1 MQTAVL
7 ANGVWT
13 TQVMDIQHILTQ
25 NQEPIEQERLAPPL
39 KPPQRPPLLGI
50 LSQTLI
56 RSPVAKWI
64 IPARIRHV
72 NKNDVLFIYENYVEI
87 QEVEKDQTSYWMKR
101 VAVKA
106 DLDSS
111 IRSARVFGLP
121 RMYTAPLPEG
131 DDAVVKK
138 EDKEGDSWSS
148 LRPELPP
155 HILVLALDCNML
167 AFIFAVHDGAETV
180 RFLQC
185 RRPLPVARPSL
196 EPLGELL
203 AVDPK

>member
-1 MQTAVL
+1 
-7 ANGVWT
+7 
-13 TQVMDIQHILTQ
+13 MDIQQILTQ
-25 NQEPIEQERLAPPL
+25 NREPVEQERLAPPL
-39 KPPQRPPLLGI
+39 TPPLLGI

-72 NKNDVLFIYENYVEI
+72 SKNDVLFIYKNYIEI
-87 QEVEKDQTSYWMKR
+87 QEVEKDQTGCWMKK

-111 IRSARVFGLP
+111 IRSARVCGLP
-121 RMYTAPLPEG
+121 KMYAAPPHEG
-131 DDAVVKK
+131 ADAVVKQ
-138 EDKEGDSWSS
+138 EDKEGDNCSS
-148 LRPELPP
+148 PRPELPP

-167 AFIFAVHDGAETV
+167 AFIFGVHDDTETV
-180 RFLQC
+180 RFVHC
-185 RRPLPVARPSL
+185 CRPLPGPRSGR
-196 EPLGELL
+196 EQLGEFL